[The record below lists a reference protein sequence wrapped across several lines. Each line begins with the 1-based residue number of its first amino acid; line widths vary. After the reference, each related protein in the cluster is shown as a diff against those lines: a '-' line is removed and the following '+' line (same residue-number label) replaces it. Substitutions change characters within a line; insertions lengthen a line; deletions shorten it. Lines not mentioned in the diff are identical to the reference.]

1 MKDKLKKNLI
11 YIPLSTLVLSIFIL
25 IAMNLTSTSIPYKSY
40 TDFLAEISSGSISAV
55 SMAASTNKLTVT
67 LKDGEKYTTD
77 NPNSA
82 TLHEDLLKKGIEVN
96 SSATLPNNQRVMLII
111 ISISAI
117 SALFIYFTKNS
128 GSNSMSTISTVTGE
142 DISKDKYSF
151 NSVAGNDE
159 AKESLKEIVDFLKSP
174 DKYNHYGARMPKGI
188 ILYGDPGTGKTLLAK
203 AIAGEASVPFY
214 AVSGSDFIQM
224 YVGVGASRI
233 RNLFKKAKAKGKAVI
248 FIDEIDAIGKQRS
261 SSKNNNSDERDQT
274 LNALLT
280 EMSGFKDSDGIIVI
294 AATNRLDILDEAL
307 LRPGRFDR
315 HIEVSLPDI
324 NAREKILNLY
334 FKNKPVG
341 DDLNLRTI
349 AQNTSY
355 FSGAKLENLVNESAI
370 IACKLNA
377 PYITMEHV
385 DKAFSTVVAGQ
396 EKLDK
401 SALKKEELKLT
412 AYHEVGHALIS
423 HLLVPEEKISKVT
436 IIPTSKGAGGYTLT
450 TGDDMAYHNLD
461 YLKRK
466 IMVLLGGR
474 AAEEII
480 FGSEKITTGAYNDLK
495 KTTNMISNMIC
506 EYGMGKSMGLIRL
519 SELQGVPKDNYSN
532 IILEECK
539 NTIEEL
545 YSDVKNILK
554 ANINS
559 LHEISL
565 YLLEKESIQGE
576 EIVDFIDAESKNKG
590 LSH

>member
-40 TDFLAEISSGSISAV
+40 TDFLTEISSGSISAV

-96 SSATLPNNQRVMLII
+96 SSATLPNNQRVMVII

-396 EKLDK
+396 EKLDR

-545 YSDVKNILK
+545 YSDVKSILK

-576 EIVDFIDAESKNKG
+576 EIVDFINDESKNKAVV
-590 LSH
+590 

>member
-25 IAMNLTSTSIPYKSY
+25 IAMNVTSTSIPYKSY
-40 TDFLAEISSGSISAV
+40 TDFLTEISSGSISAV

-96 SSATLPNNQRVMLII
+96 SSATLPNNQRVMVII

-159 AKESLKEIVDFLKSP
+159 AKESLKDIVDFLKSP

-203 AIAGEASVPFY
+203 AIAGEANVPFY

-294 AATNRLDILDEAL
+294 AATNRLDVLDEAL

-334 FKNKPVG
+334 FKNKPIS

-396 EKLDK
+396 EKLDR

-576 EIVDFIDAESKNKG
+576 EIVDFINDGSKNKAVV
-590 LSH
+590 

>member
-40 TDFLAEISSGSISAV
+40 TDFLTEISSGSISAV

-77 NPNSA
+77 NPNST

-96 SSATLPNNQRVMLII
+96 SSATLPNNQRVMVII

-396 EKLDK
+396 EKLDR

-576 EIVDFIDAESKNKG
+576 EIVDFINDESKNKAVV
-590 LSH
+590 